1 MTSPSDLRQPL
12 EAAVAALQSQREIL
26 GDALVDA
33 ALAPLLE
40 RLAALSAQPELAP
53 PFAPP
58 TPAEPV
64 RRLRQVSV
72 LFLDIVGST
81 QLIQTLDPEEVQ
93 ATVDGALAAFTAIV
107 KQHGGEVLRYAG
119 DNLKVVFGAHDTAGT
134 REDDA
139 ERAVHCG
146 LALLAEAA
154 RRGDEVKR
162 LHGHAGFNA
171 RVGIHTGGVVRG
183 GGVENDNSL
192 SGLPVNIAA
201 RLEQAAP
208 AGTLRISHDTWAL
221 VRGAFDAEPQPPLQ
235 VKGVDAPLKSYL
247 VLAARDR
254 SVASVERGLQGLSTP
269 MVGRDTELLRLLQAA
284 TQARQTRQLQA
295 LTLLGDAG
303 LGKSRLL
310 REFKAALL
318 TNPAGEP
325 SGSQLLTVRAQPDSQ
340 LRPWGLLRSVLAAQC
355 FVADT
360 DSAEVARRKVV
371 DGLSPWFEERGER
384 QAQLIGQ
391 LSGLD
396 FTESPNVKG
405 LDPRTL
411 RDQALAA
418 FRSYLHAL
426 ATRGDALLVLLVED
440 LHWCDDSSLDL
451 LQHLLAHAA
460 ELPLLLVM
468 TARPALLT
476 RRPDW
481 GTSDTLVTLHPLAAA
496 QGDELARAL
505 LQRMTDVPR
514 RLMALITGQAEGN
527 PYYLEELVR
536 RLIDDGVINTDGATW
551 TVQADGLDT
560 LRLPTTLVGLLQ
572 ARLDALPVAERQAA
586 RQASVIGHVFWD
598 DALQALDASAAQAL
612 PALQR
617 TAYVRER
624 ERSDFEGTPERQFDH
639 HLLHQVTYDTL
650 LKAERK
656 LGHGAAARWLA
667 ERTQGR
673 GAEFLAMTGEH
684 AERAGETALAVD
696 CFEQA
701 GEQAQKRFA
710 NAAAVQWLRRAITL
724 LGDSDPGRSWE
735 LLYSLECIALLTGDG
750 SGSDAAHEEMAQLL
764 ERHPDDAR
772 QAQWCVLKAML
783 AERRGD
789 GAAAEPL
796 LSKAVELAARCSA
809 AKWAAAGHGNLAWL
823 RYARQ
828 DYVAARESL
837 DVAMHW
843 ARQVQ
848 PEDKR
853 LILESRLL
861 VVSACIAQGLCRYD
875 EARAAYR
882 SSLACGETLGLPAMQ
897 LGALQGLTRNDADLG
912 LWESS
917 AVWATRLHE
926 LALTVGAVPLVAA
939 ARWHQAYAAESMGRY
954 AAATPLYEEAV
965 DLSRAAGN
973 RRKEALALQRLGTSH
988 LALGSAAEAR
998 QFVALSQALHQTL
1011 DDWLEACI
1019 TAGHAARCEL
1029 ALGQDEAALSTVNG
1043 LLVLL
1048 STEGRPAH
1056 ETIEPRWACQQVLQ
1070 ALGDARAAAMLEQL
1084 FADVQASAAEMT
1096 DAADRPRLIQALPDY
1111 RAIVAAYGVAYGAT
1125 SSPLRPPLEP
1135 LEPPSQLAD

>member
-1 MTSPSDLRQPL
+1 MPTPEDSQQ
-12 EAAVAALQSQREIL
+12 ALLGAIAELQTRRALL

-33 ALAPLLE
+33 ALAPLLD
-40 RLAALSAQPELAP
+40 RLAALGAP
-53 PFAPP
+53 PA
-58 TPAEPV
+58 TGAQVEPAEPS

-81 QLIQTLDPEEVQ
+81 QLIQRLDPEEVQ
-93 ATVDGALAAFTAIV
+93 ATVDGALAAFTTIV
-107 KQHGGEVLRYAG
+107 KQHDGEVLRYAG
-119 DNLKVVFGAHDTAGT
+119 DSLKVAFGAHDTAGT

-139 ERAVHCG
+139 DRAVRCG
-146 LALLAEAA
+146 LALLDEAA
-154 RRGDEVKR
+154 RRGEDVKQ
-162 LHGHAGFNA
+162 LHGFEGFNA

-183 GGVENDNSL
+183 GGVENDKSL
-192 SGLPVNIAA
+192 SGLTVNIAA

-208 AGTLRISHDTWAL
+208 AGRMRVSGDTWAL
-221 VRGAFDAEPQPPLQ
+221 VRGAFDFEPQPPLQ

-254 SVASVERGLQGLSTP
+254 SVATVERGLQGLSTP
-269 MVGRDTELLRLLQAA
+269 MVGREAELQRLLLAA
-284 TQARQTRQLQA
+284 VQARQTKQLLA

-318 TNPAGEP
+318 NGP
-325 SGSQLLTVRAQPDSQ
+325 SSSRLLTVRAQPDSQ
-340 LRPWGLLRSVLAAQC
+340 LRPWGLLRSVLAVQC

-371 DGLSPWFEERGER
+371 DGLSPYLDERGER

-396 FTESPNVKG
+396 FADNPNVKG

-426 ATRGDALLVLLVED
+426 ATRSDALLVLLVED
-440 LHWCDDSSLDL
+440 LHWYDDSSLDL
-451 LQHLLAHAA
+451 LQDLLAHAA

-468 TARPALLT
+468 TARPALLA

-481 GTSDTLVTLHPLAAA
+481 RMPDSALNTLVTLTPLATA

-505 LQRMTDVPR
+505 LQRMPNVPP
-514 RLMALITGQAEGN
+514 RLIALITGQAEGN
-527 PYYLEELVR
+527 PYYMEELVR
-536 RLIDDGVINTDGATW
+536 RLIDDGVIT
-551 TVQADGLDT
+551 TVLTTSSVPWEVDVNRLDT

-572 ARLDALPVAERQAA
+572 ARLDALPAAERQAA

-598 DALQALDASAAQAL
+598 NALQALDSSAPQAL

-617 TAYVRER
+617 TAYVREH

-650 LKAERK
+650 LKAERR
-656 LGHGAAARWLA
+656 LGHGAAAGWLA

-684 AERAGETALAVD
+684 AERAGEVALAVD

-701 GEQAQKRFA
+701 GEAARIRFA

-724 LGDSDPGRSWE
+724 LSDSDTGRSWE
-735 LLYSLECIALLTGDG
+735 LLCSLEGIALMTGDAT
-750 SGSDAAHEEMAQLL
+750 GSDAAHEEMAQLL

-772 QAQWCVLKAML
+772 QAQWWVLKAMW
-783 AERRGD
+783 ADKRGD
-789 GAAAEPL
+789 SAAAEPL
-796 LSKAVELAARCSA
+796 LLKAVELAARCSA
-809 AKWAAAGHGNLAWL
+809 AKWAALGHGNLAWL

-828 DYVAARESL
+828 DYREARESL

-843 ARQVQ
+843 ARQVE
-848 PEDKR
+848 PDDKR
-853 LILESRLL
+853 LLLENRLL
-861 VVSACIAQGLCRYD
+861 VLSAFVAQSLCRYD
-875 EARAAYR
+875 EARTAYQ
-882 SSLACGETLGLPAMQ
+882 SALACGETLGLPSMQ
-897 LGALQGLTRNDADLG
+897 LSALQGLTTNDADLG

-917 AVWATRLHE
+917 AVWATRMHE
-926 LALTVGAVPLVAA
+926 LALTVGALPLVAA
-939 ARWHQAYAAESMGRY
+939 ARWHQAYAADSMGRY
-954 AAATPLYEEAV
+954 AEATPLYEEAA
-965 DLSRAAGN
+965 DLSRTCGN
-973 RRKEALALQRLGTSH
+973 RRKEAGALQRLGVSH
-988 LALGSAAEAR
+988 LALSRAAEAQ
-998 QFVALSQALHQTL
+998 QFLALSQALHQTL
-1011 DDWLEACI
+1011 EDRLEACI

-1029 ALGQDEAALSTVNG
+1029 ALGQHEAALSTVNG
-1043 LLVLL
+1043 LLDRL
-1048 STEGRPAH
+1048 STDGRPAY

-1111 RAIVAAYGVAYGAT
+1111 RAIVAT
-1125 SSPLRPPLEP
+1125 HQRPPLT
-1135 LEPPSQLAD
+1135 S

>member
-1 MTSPSDLRQPL
+1 MTSRSDLRQPL
-12 EAAVAALQSQREIL
+12 EAAIAELQSRRALL

-40 RLAALSAQPELAP
+40 RLAAPSAQPAP
-53 PFAPP
+53 P
-58 TPAEPV
+58 EPS

-81 QLIQTLDPEEVQ
+81 QLIQLLDPEEVQ
-93 ATVDGALAAFTAIV
+93 AVVDGALAAFTAIV

-119 DNLKVVFGAHDTAGT
+119 DNLKVSFGAHDTAGT

-154 RRGDEVKR
+154 HRGDEVER
-162 LHGHAGFNA
+162 LHGHEGFNA

-254 SVASVERGLQGLSTP
+254 RVATVERGLQGLSTP
-269 MVGRDTELLRLLQAA
+269 MVGREAELKRLLQAA
-284 TQARQTRQLQA
+284 AQARQTQQLQA

-310 REFKAALL
+310 REFKTALL
-318 TNPAGEP
+318 METSSDP
-325 SGSQLLTVRAQPDSQ
+325 SSHRLLTVRAQPDGQ
-340 LRPWGLLRSVLAAQC
+340 LRPWGLLRSVLAVQC
-355 FVADT
+355 SVADT

-371 DGLSPWFEERGER
+371 DGLSPWFAEAGERGEFAVR

-396 FTESPNVKG
+396 FADSPNVKG

-418 FRSYLHAL
+418 FRSYLQAL
-426 ATRGDALLVLLVED
+426 AAQDDALLVLLVED

-468 TARPALLT
+468 TARPTLLT

-481 GTSDTLVTLHPLAAA
+481 GRASTSVNALVQLHPLAAA

-505 LQRMTDVPR
+505 LQRMAEVPP
-514 RLMALITGQAEGN
+514 RLMDLITGPAEGN
-527 PYYLEELVR
+527 PYYMEELVR
-536 RLIDDGVINTDGATW
+536 RLIDDGVITTDGAHW
-551 TVQADGLDT
+551 DVQVDRIDT

-572 ARLDALPVAERQAA
+572 ARLDALPAAERQAA

-598 DALQALDASAAQAL
+598 DALQALDALAPQAL

-617 TAYVRER
+617 AAYVREH
-624 ERSDFEGTPERQFDH
+624 ETSDVEGTPERQFDH
-639 HLLHQVTYDTL
+639 HLLHQVTYGTL
-650 LKAERK
+650 LKAERR
-656 LGHGAAARWLA
+656 LGHGTVARWLA

-684 AERAGETALAVD
+684 AERAGEVALAVD
-696 CFEQA
+696 CFDEA
-701 GEQAQKRFA
+701 AREARNRYA
-710 NAAAVQWLRRAITL
+710 NSAAMSWLGRAVAL
-724 LGDSDPGRSWE
+724 LGETQPARCFE
-735 LLYSLECIALLTGDG
+735 LLDRLQTIADTVGDRVG
-750 SGSDAAHEEMAQLL
+750 QDAGLAAMTALL

-772 QAQWCVLKAML
+772 QARLWL
-783 AERRGD
+783 ALALLADRRTD
-789 GAAAEPL
+789 SAAADR
-796 LSKAVELAARCSA
+796 LSLKAVELAERCGA
-809 AKWAAAGHGNLAWL
+809 AHT
-823 RYARQ
+823 
-828 DYVAARESL
+828 AARAQGTRAWFCLAGQDHLGAVGPLESGL
-837 DVAMHW
+837 QW
-843 ARQVQ
+843 ARKIEAADQRA
-848 PEDKR
+848 EIEAK
-853 LILESRLL
+853 LL
-861 VVSACIAQGLCRYD
+861 TLSGIVSVGLCRFD
-875 EARAAYR
+875 EARR
-882 SSLACGETLGLPAMQ
+882 TLTEVLALGETLGLPRLQ
-897 LGALQGLTRNDADLG
+897 LGAMDNLAMVASFLG
-912 LWESS
+912 HWDEAMAWGERMSPL
-917 AVWATRLHE
+917 AQATGAAPDMAGALLRQAQAAGSKGENTKAIRLHE
-926 LALTVGAVPLVAA
+926 QNLLIVRGT
-939 ARWHQAYAAESMGRY
+939 
-954 AAATPLYEEAV
+954 
-965 DLSRAAGN
+965 GN
-973 RRKEALALQRLGTSH
+973 RRQEAVTLRFLGASH
-988 LALGSAAEAR
+988 LAQGDARSAAAWYAQAQAVYAVFDEPVEACDSAAEAA
-998 QFVALSQALHQTL
+998 F
-1011 DDWLEACI
+1011 
-1019 TAGHAARCEL
+1019 CEL
-1029 ALGQDEAALSTVNG
+1029 RLDHSEAALAMVNT
-1043 LLVLL
+1043 LLQRLDGDL
-1048 STEGRPAH
+1048 ARFPSH
-1056 ETIEPRWACQQVLQ
+1056 ETIDMRWNCQQVL
-1070 ALGDARAAAMLEQL
+1070 AAVGDARAAPMLQQL
-1084 FADVQASAAEMT
+1084 FADVQAHATLVT
-1096 DAADRPRLIQALPDY
+1096 DAADRDRLIQAMPVW
-1111 RAIVAAYGVAYGAT
+1111 RAVVAAHG
-1125 SSPLRPPLEP
+1125 RPVDRLI
-1135 LEPPSQLAD
+1135 S

>member
-1 MTSPSDLRQPL
+1 MTSPSDLRPPL
-12 EAAVAALQSQREIL
+12 EAAISALQSNRALL

-40 RLAALSAQPELAP
+40 RLAALSAKPEP
-53 PFAPP
+53 PPPP
-58 TPAEPV
+58 TPTEPS

-81 QLIQTLDPEEVQ
+81 QLIQHLDPEEVQ
-93 ATVDGALAAFTAIV
+93 AVVDGALAALTAIV

-119 DNLKVVFGAHDTAGT
+119 DNLKVAFGGHDTAGT

-146 LALLAEAA
+146 LALLAEVA

-162 LHGHAGFNA
+162 LHGFEGFNA

-192 SGLPVNIAA
+192 SGLTVNIAA
-201 RLEQAAP
+201 RLEQAAQ
-208 AGTLRISHDTWAL
+208 AGTLRIGHDTWAL

-247 VLAARDR
+247 VRAARDR
-254 SVASVERGLQGLSTP
+254 NLATVERGLQGLSTP
-269 MVGRDTELLRLLQAA
+269 MVGRQAELQRLLQAA
-284 TQARQTRQLQA
+284 AQARQTKQLQA

-318 TNPAGEP
+318 MNPASEP
-325 SGSQLLTVRAQPDSQ
+325 SSSQLLTVRAQPDSQ
-340 LRPWGLLRSVLAAQC
+340 LRPWGLLRSVLAVQC
-355 FVADT
+355 GVADT

-371 DGLSPWFEERGER
+371 DGLSPWFAEPGERAER

-396 FTESPNVKG
+396 FADSPNVKG

-440 LHWCDDSSLDL
+440 LHWCDDSSLDV
-451 LQHLLAHAA
+451 LQDLLAHAA

-468 TARPALLT
+468 TARPPLLA

-481 GTSDTLVTLHPLAAA
+481 GPADTLVTLHPLAAA

-505 LQRMTDVPR
+505 LRRMADVPL

-527 PYYLEELVR
+527 PYYTEELVR
-536 RLIDDGVINTDGATW
+536 RLIDDGVINADDVPW
-551 TVQADGLDT
+551 TVQADGLAT

-572 ARLDALPVAERQAA
+572 ARLDALPAAERQAA

-617 TAYVRER
+617 TAYVREHAT
-624 ERSDFEGTPERQFDH
+624 SDFEGTPERQFDH

-650 LKAERK
+650 LKAERR

-684 AERAGETALAVD
+684 AERAGDTALAID

-701 GEQAQKRFA
+701 GAEAQRRFA
-710 NAAAVQWLRRAITL
+710 NAIAQSYFRRAL
-724 LGDSDPGRSWE
+724 ALVGDAQPARAIDLW
-735 LLYSLECIALLTGDG
+735 YQLEMIADTIGDRAAQ
-750 SGSDAAHEEMAQLL
+750 DAAHQQIAAML
-764 ERHPDDAR
+764 ERHPDDHRQARLTFAMALLADRRGDAAASEPLAR
-772 QAQWCVLKAML
+772 QAFEL
-783 AERRGD
+783 AERC
-789 GAAAEPL
+789 GAA
-796 LSKAVELAARCSA
+796 R
-809 AKWAAAGHGNLAWL
+809 WAAMAQGQLAWL
-823 RYARQ
+823 HIARQ
-828 DYVAARESL
+828 DLAGASRHLEIGLPWAGKIDADCARAETE
-837 DVAMHW
+837 A
-843 ARQVQ
+843 
-848 PEDKR
+848 K
-853 LILESRLL
+853 LL
-861 VVSACIAQGLCRYD
+861 TLSGMVSVDAFRME
-875 EARAAYR
+875 EARDTL
-882 SSLACGETLGLPAMQ
+882 LAVLARGEALGTPRVQ
-897 LGALQGLTRNDADLG
+897 LGALDNLSHLAERLG
-912 LWESS
+912 RWDE
-917 AVWATRLHE
+917 VATWGECMRT
-926 LALTVGAVPLVAA
+926 LALAIGSPEGVAGSQLRLALAAAGLGNAAAAIRWHEQNLVILRAVGDRRSEAIELRCLGDLHLDQGDAQTALQCGLQAQALFPSLEAPFEASNVGSTLALCAIHLGQPVVALARLNATLDQLQHDLADWPADETIALRWRCHQVMVALGDPRAVPL
-939 ARWHQAYAAESMGRY
+939 
-954 AAATPLYEEAV
+954 
-965 DLSRAAGN
+965 
-973 RRKEALALQRLGTSH
+973 
-988 LALGSAAEAR
+988 
-998 QFVALSQALHQTL
+998 L
-1011 DDWLEACI
+1011 D
-1019 TAGHAARCEL
+1019 
-1029 ALGQDEAALSTVNG
+1029 
-1043 LLVLL
+1043 
-1048 STEGRPAH
+1048 
-1056 ETIEPRWACQQVLQ
+1056 
-1070 ALGDARAAAMLEQL
+1070 QL
-1084 FADVQASAAEMT
+1084 FADLQAHATLIT
-1096 DAADRPRLIQALPDY
+1096 DAADRDRLIQAQPVW
-1111 RAIVAAYGVAYGAT
+1111 RAIVAAHAQRGA
-1125 SSPLRPPLEP
+1125 
-1135 LEPPSQLAD
+1135 